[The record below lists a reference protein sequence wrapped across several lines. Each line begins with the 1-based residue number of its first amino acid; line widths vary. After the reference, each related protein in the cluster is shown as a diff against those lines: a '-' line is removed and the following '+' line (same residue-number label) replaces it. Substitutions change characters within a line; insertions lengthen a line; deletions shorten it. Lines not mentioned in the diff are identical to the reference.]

1 MKEIFNKPIL
11 EQLYELRKEDFEQEI
26 YDKDKK
32 IQDIEMTG
40 YQLNEE
46 IISLIRKFCKDKKA
60 LQLLERKIQEFSFNL
75 FDQITY

>member
-46 IISLIRKFCKDKKA
+46 IISLIRKF
-60 LQLLERKIQEFSFNL
+60 
-75 FDQITY
+75 